1 VGFPRSAHAAFSI
14 ADNPAHRVA
23 GGDRARPDKLLTLL
37 ERDVGDLSRRRVDLI
52 ERAFG
57 KWIDLDR
64 VDIAGSA
71 GLDYRM
77 NGRRE
82 TVTFGKYGPAGLSL
96 ARARELCIDAKRAI
110 SEGRSPA
117 IEKQREKRRLL
128 EAKSFGQF
136 GEKWLSAAPMADST
150 RAMRRSIFER
160 ELLPKWRNRLLT
172 EITPD
177 DLRAHCGAIVE
188 RGAPATA
195 IHVRDIV
202 KQIYGFAILH
212 GEKVANPADD
222 VGPASIATFVPKDRS
237 LSPTEIR
244 IMLKLLEKVATLPT
258 IRLGMRLYLQ
268 TMVRKSELQ
277 DATWDE
283 VDFENAV
290 WTIPKERMKRS
301 KAHNVYL
308 SRQVLD
314 IMIALKT
321 CAGNSRYLLPSRYD
335 ADAPMSRAT
344 FNRVTYAV
352 VEQAKKEGLP
362 LEPFTVHDLRRTG
375 STLLNELGFNSDWI
389 EKCLAHED
397 GRSSRGV
404 YNKAEYEVQ
413 RRHMMQE
420 WSDIIDAW
428 VEGKKRMP
436 VLIPPSMPLF
446 EPDPAL
452 EQGATV
458 AA

>member
-1 VGFPRSAHAAFSI
+1 MLTDVALKALKPKEKSYKI
-14 ADNPAHRVA
+14 ADRDGMYVRVMPSGA
-23 GGDRARPDKLLTLL
+23 ISFR
-37 ERDVGDLSRRRVDLI
+37 
-52 ERAFG
+52 
-57 KWIDLDR
+57 
-64 VDIAGSA
+64 
-71 GLDYRM
+71 LDYRL

-82 TVTFGKYGPAGLSL
+82 TIYLGRYGRDGISL
-96 ARARELCIDAKRAI
+96 ARAREKCLDAKRQVR
-110 SEGRSPA
+110 EGRSPA
-117 IEKQREKRRLL
+117 IEKQRDKRRIK

-136 GEKWLSAAPMADST
+136 GEKWLTLGPMADST

-160 ELLPKWRNRLLT
+160 ELLPVWRNRLLT

-177 DLRAHCGAIVE
+177 DLRVLCGKIVD

-195 IHVRDIV
+195 IHVRDIL

-212 GEKVANPADD
+212 GEKIANPADE
-222 VGPASIATFVPKDRS
+222 VGPASIAHFVPRDRS
-237 LSPTEIR
+237 LSPSEIR
-244 IMLKLLEKVATLPT
+244 VMVKQLEHIATLPT
-258 IRLGMRLYLQ
+258 IRLGLRLYLL

-277 DATWDE
+277 DAVWNE

-352 VEQAKKEGLP
+352 VERAKGEGLP

-420 WSDIIDAW
+420 WSDTLDAW
-428 VEGKKRMP
+428 IDGKKYVP
-436 VLIPPSMPLF
+436 TLIPPSMPIL

-452 EQGATV
+452 
-458 AA
+458 

>member
-1 VGFPRSAHAAFSI
+1 MLTDAALKSFKPKAKMYKVS
-14 ADNPAHRVA
+14 DRDGMYVRVA
-23 GGDRARPDKLLTLL
+23 PSGAISFR
-37 ERDVGDLSRRRVDLI
+37 
-52 ERAFG
+52 
-57 KWIDLDR
+57 
-64 VDIAGSA
+64 
-71 GLDYRM
+71 LDYRL

-82 TVTFGKYGPAGLSL
+82 TVYLGRYARDGISL
-96 ARARELCIDAKRAI
+96 ARARELCIDARRAI
-110 SEGRSPA
+110 AEGRSPA
-117 IEKQREKRRLL
+117 IEKQREKRRIK

-136 GEKWLSAAPMADST
+136 GEKWLTNATMADST

-160 ELLPKWRNRLLT
+160 ELMPVWRNRLLT

-177 DLRAHCGAIVE
+177 DLRAHCGKIVE

-195 IHVRDIV
+195 IHVRDIL

-212 GEKVANPADD
+212 GEKVANPADN
-222 VGPASIATFVPKDRS
+222 VGPASIATFTPKDRA
-237 LSPTEIR
+237 LSPAEIR
-244 IMLKLLEKVATLPT
+244 IMFKQLEHVATLPT
-258 IRLGMRLYLQ
+258 IRLGMKLFLL

-277 DATWDE
+277 DAVWDE
-283 VDFENAV
+283 IAFDKAV

-301 KAHNVYL
+301 KPHNVYL
-308 SRQVLD
+308 CRQTLD

-321 CAGNSRYLLPSRYD
+321 CSGNSRYLLPSRYD

-344 FNRVTYAV
+344 FNRITYAV
-352 VEQAKKEGLP
+352 VELAKKEGLP

-413 RRHMMQE
+413 RRHMMQQ
-420 WSDIIDAW
+420 WADTVDAW
-428 VEGKKRMP
+428 IDGRKYAPTLCRKLCP
-436 VLIPPSMPLF
+436 
-446 EPDPAL
+446 
-452 EQGATV
+452 
-458 AA
+458 

>member
-1 VGFPRSAHAAFSI
+1 M
-14 ADNPAHRVA
+14 
-23 GGDRARPDKLLTLL
+23 LT
-37 ERDVGDLSRRRVDLI
+37 
-52 ERAFG
+52 
-57 KWIDLDR
+57 
-64 VDIAGSA
+64 DIALKALKPKEKIYKVADRDGMYVHVTPKGAVSFR
-71 GLDYRM
+71 LDYRL

-82 TVTFGKYGPAGLSL
+82 TVYLGKYGPSGLSL
-96 ARARELCIDAKRAI
+96 ARAREKCIDARKAI
-110 SEGRSPA
+110 ADGISPA
-117 IEKQREKRRLL
+117 IEKQREKRRLK
-128 EAKSFGQF
+128 EAKSFGEF
-136 GEKWLSAAPMADST
+136 GEKWLTAAPMADST

-160 ELLPKWRNRLLT
+160 ELLPTWRSRLLT

-177 DLRAHCGAIVE
+177 DLRAHCAAIVD

-195 IHVRDIV
+195 IHVRDIL

-212 GEKVANPADD
+212 GEKVANPAEE

-237 LSPTEIR
+237 LSPSEIR
-244 IMLKLLEKVATLPT
+244 VMLKQLAHVATLPT
-258 IRLGMRLYLQ
+258 IRLGMRLYLL

-344 FNRVTYAV
+344 FNRITYSV
-352 VEQAKKEGLP
+352 VERAKQEGLP

-404 YNKAEYEVQ
+404 YNKAEYEIQ

-420 WSDIIDAW
+420 WSDIVDAW
-428 VEGKKRMP
+428 VEGRKYVP
-436 VLIPPSMPLF
+436 VLTPPTMPIF
-446 EPDPAL
+446 ELDPAL
-452 EQGATV
+452 
-458 AA
+458 

>member
-1 VGFPRSAHAAFSI
+1 MLTDVAIKSLRPKEKVYKV
-14 ADNPAHRVA
+14 AD
-23 GGDRARPDKLLTLL
+23 
-37 ERDVGDLSRRRVDLI
+37 RDGMYVKVMPSGAIS
-52 ERAFG
+52 FM
-57 KWIDLDR
+57 
-64 VDIAGSA
+64 
-71 GLDYRM
+71 LDYRL

-82 TVTFGKYGPAGLSL
+82 TVQLGRYGRDGISL
-96 ARARELCIDAKRAI
+96 ALAREKCLDAKRAI
-110 SEGRSPA
+110 RDGRSPA
-117 IEKQREKRRLL
+117 IEKQREKRRLK
-128 EAKSFGQF
+128 EAKSFGGF
-136 GEKWLSAAPMADST
+136 GEKWLTAAPMADST

-160 ELLPKWRNRLLT
+160 ELLPAWRNRLLA

-177 DLRAHCGAIVE
+177 DLRAHCGSIVE

-195 IHVRDIV
+195 IHVRDIL
-202 KQIYGFAILH
+202 KQIYSFAILH
-212 GEKVANPADD
+212 GEKVANPADE

-237 LSPTEIR
+237 LSPSEIR
-244 IMLKLLEKVATLPT
+244 VMLRQLEHIATLPT
-258 IRLGMRLYLQ
+258 IRLGMRLYLL

-277 DATWDE
+277 DAVWDE

-308 SRQVLD
+308 SRQALD

-344 FNRVTYAV
+344 FNRITYAV
-352 VEQAKKEGLP
+352 VERAKSEGLP

-375 STLLNELGFNSDWI
+375 STLLNELGLNSDWI

-404 YNKAEYEVQ
+404 YNKAEYEMQ

-428 VEGKKRMP
+428 VVGKKFVP
-436 VLIPPSMPLF
+436 TLIPPSMPLL

-452 EQGATV
+452 
-458 AA
+458 